1 MPIVI
6 RFRKPVDVA
15 GDEPYLNDCCIGG
28 DVVLERL
35 LPSLRERYGELEP
48 TQEDWGWF
56 VWLEHDRVRLAVDV
70 LTQNPITSEF
80 EIRLTSRKAS
90 FLRPARVVDTPELE
104 ALRARVVAQLES
116 WPVKSLTVERLD
128 QKQMSDL

>member
-1 MPIVI
+1 MPFVI
-6 RFRKPVDVA
+6 RFRKPVEVA

-35 LPSLRERYGELEP
+35 LPTLREQLGEVEP

-56 VWLEHDRVRLAVDV
+56 VWVEDDRVHFAVDV

-80 EIRLTSRKAS
+80 EIRLTSRRRS
-90 FLRPARVVDTPELE
+90 FFRPARVVDTPELE
-104 ALRARVVAQLES
+104 ALRARVVAQLET
-116 WPVKSLTVERLD
+116 WPVAALTVERLD
-128 QKQMSDL
+128 QKQISAL